1 MTIRILSIRKLVS
14 RFRQRVEVLF
24 SALPILRA
32 KTCRILF
39 VFSLADPFSALSAFQ
54 VSTHRSSSFL
64 IPIRKEP
71 NTVTDYNTT
80 LPFSQ
85 GTPRFSLRFLS
96 QIAIFPRI
104 YCSNSTLLTS
114 FRVPNATKRT
124 AIRHFQQGV
133 DFVDANI
140 AVFRRFANRQCH
152 FALNRDVLNPIT
164 VF

>member
-1 MTIRILSIRKLVS
+1 MTIRILGIRKPVS

-24 SALPILRA
+24 SALSILRA

-85 GTPRFSLRFLS
+85 GTPRFSLRFLP
-96 QIAIFPRI
+96 QIANFPRI

-114 FRVPNATKRT
+114 FRVPMYKTNGQSCNQSALSRIRSTRHECRKRINNA
-124 AIRHFQQGV
+124 
-133 DFVDANI
+133 
-140 AVFRRFANRQCH
+140 FRPSLQSH
-152 FALNRDVLNPIT
+152 
-164 VF
+164 